1 MSRDWHEDKELAHEA
16 RNEYKRDYLNPVL
29 DALFY
34 WLEQYRVSQEEIAKI
49 NIDYYA
55 DKQRFVVQR
64 RELEESKAS
73 EKKLR
78 EAIETAINEKAA
90 WGDPGNALDVV
101 TRYLADTLAS
111 LYPKEETKP

>member
-64 RELEESKAS
+64 RELEESKAR

-78 EAIETAINEKAA
+78 EAMEETINE
-90 WGDPGNALDVV
+90 ALTLEDAITFLNDV
-101 TRYLADTLAS
+101 LAS
-111 LYPKEETKP
+111 LYPKEGETQ